1 MSEKKYT
8 EYGVKIKIDDTRAV
22 GTDPGQILEAMEE
35 VWSELQAKLNGMEE
49 GLQTEL
55 QEHFNNLIDGED
67 DLGDILFGADFA
79 SFEKRIKALDDEPKQ
94 TYTDALQKKEILQND
109 VTN

>member
-35 VWSELQAKLNGMEE
+35 VWSELQGKLNGMEE
-49 GLQTEL
+49 GEKTEL
-55 QEHFNNLIDGED
+55 QDNFNNLIDGED
-67 DLGDILFGADFA
+67 DLGDILFGADFT
-79 SFEKRIKALDDEPKQ
+79 SFEKRIKALDGDNQQK
-94 TYTDALQKKEILQND
+94 YTDALQEK
-109 VTN
+109 

>member
-35 VWSELQAKLNGMEE
+35 VWSELQAKLNGMEDQDE
-49 GLQTEL
+49 KTGL
-55 QEHFNNLIDGED
+55 QEHFNNLIGGED
-67 DLGDILFGADFA
+67 DLGDILFGADFP
-79 SFEKRIKALDDEPKQ
+79 SFEKRIKALDDESQQK
-94 TYTDALQKKEILQND
+94 YTDDLQERDILQND
-109 VTN
+109 V